1 MSFLKKRKFLFK
13 LIVVLCLSLAVWS
26 FGLNS
31 VAVAHYDTGSIS
43 TGSFQEHGGID
54 NEKTESQGHTVYK
67 DGCYVK
73 DGKVYKSDGSLY
85 SNGSSSASG
94 GDNYAPGG
102 GSAAQGTNPEDRE
115 TLYDSSFEALTGLA
129 GKLLQPIIQLCTSI
143 GDGIMNIIH
152 KAIMGTESEII
163 VDTRQ
168 GWWAAIFGVLI
179 GLAVIVGL
187 TALAVATGGS
197 ALPAMLASVVAGA
210 IGKLTVPVAL
220 GVACFVYAGVN
231 GSNMQ
236 EVNLLPL
243 YTIGPEEIFK
253 GNILLF
259 NPNIFNPKEVYVK
272 YEDSNGNE
280 GQMPVKQFNEEE
292 STNAGR
298 KVKNYFFYRD
308 GDSTNT
314 DASNIVITST
324 NDAAYELKNT
334 ISKWYYTIRN
344 IAIIG
349 LMLVLLYVGIRILLS
364 STASEKAKYKEMI
377 KDWVIGICL
386 VFLLQYIMVF
396 ALNFTDTLTNLL
408 SSLAGEQ
415 HHIAVIKDADDK
427 LKEVVTTDNGFA
439 PEVLQGNDVHWYTNL
454 MGKIRIQSQ
463 EESGSTAYIGYA
475 LCFLVLVLYTLIFTF
490 TYLKRLLYLMFLT
503 IIAPLVACTYP
514 LDKLRDGKA
523 QAFDIWIKEYTIN
536 LLIQPF
542 HLLLYVVLISMAID
556 LSSTNIIYSLVALGF
571 MIPAEKFLRKMFGFD
586 RASTPGFLGGAA
598 GAAVTMSAIH
608 SLEKFAGR
616 GPGADRKKALEGK
629 QDDKNTFLNRKA
641 DSGHNNS
648 TLFANAAAE
657 KDDLK
662 DDNNNKNKKAENEKN
677 VPNPQD
683 KKDLIDGEENS
694 KELSEEDKQKL
705 SLLEKN
711 VDEARQLA
719 DDSDT
724 TAYTDEEKDFAAAN
738 LAGAQAELDKFNVEH
753 GLADLADDNSE
764 ADVSVEN
771 NMENPVKGL
780 SSEEKERGK
789 EAARRRRMWGYV
801 GRRSLGMA
809 GKTLRTG
816 VKLTTGITGGM
827 IGAAA
832 GIASGDPGSVVK
844 NTTAGLYA
852 GSAIGQG
859 LGNSVSNFGKNTYNA
874 GKAEREAIQQAKYG
888 GDYSSHMKEQ
898 KDIEFSKNREMR
910 RIFEEGLGLDQ
921 ITDAKE
927 RKAAVDQAMKNAI
940 KYRQEGVTDN
950 NIIIRAMKSNK
961 DGKYNA
967 DTSAS
972 ATNIAAAK
980 LASLSTDQ
988 EKYGENM
995 RRFASVQGMSQAK
1008 VKDMERRVRKITGL

>member
-13 LIVVLCLSLAVWS
+13 LIVFLCLSLAVLN
-26 FGLNS
+26 FGMVN
-31 VAVAHYDTGSIS
+31 VTFAAHGP
-43 TGSFQEHGGID
+43 ENHE
-54 NEKTESQGHTVYK
+54 NEEPVIEENLFDKKYVFS
-67 DGCYVK
+67 DGCYYRVK
-73 DGKVYKSDGSLY
+73 GETNEKVWHIVDPETGE
-85 SNGSSSASG
+85 
-94 GDNYAPGG
+94 
-102 GSAAQGTNPEDRE
+102 TNTEYTE
-115 TLYDSSFEALTGLA
+115 YNNNSSSFETLTGLA
-129 GKLLQPIIQLCTSI
+129 GILLQPIIQLCTSI

-163 VDTRQ
+163 IDTRT
-168 GWWAAIFGVLI
+168 GFWAAIGAVLA
-179 GLAVIVGL
+179 GLAVVVGIVAL
-187 TALAVATGGS
+187 TVMTAGSNLPVFAAVVIGALGKATIP
-197 ALPAMLASVVAGA
+197 LA
-210 IGKLTVPVAL
+210 IGFS
-220 GVACFVYAGVN
+220 CIVYSGID
-231 GSNMQ
+231 GSKMQ

-259 NPNIFNPKEVYVK
+259 DVNIFNPKEVYVK
-272 YEDSNGNE
+272 FKDNNGNIDT
-280 GQMPVKQFNEEE
+280 MPVQQFNAEEGTE
-292 STNAGR
+292 AGMGR
-298 KVKNYFFYRD
+298 VIQNYFFYRD
-308 GDSTNT
+308 GNSENEDN
-314 DASNIVITST
+314 SNIVITST
-324 NDAAYELKNT
+324 NDAAYELKET

-349 LMLVLLYVGIRILLS
+349 LMLVLIYVGIRILVS

-408 SSLAGEQ
+408 SALAGEQ
-415 HHIAVIKDADDK
+415 HHVSVIKNADEKMIEIVSDDRFGENV
-427 LKEVVTTDNGFA
+427 LK
-439 PEVLQGNDVHWYTNL
+439 GNDVHWYSNL
-454 MGKIRIQSQ
+454 MGRIRVLAQ

-629 QDDKNTFLNRKA
+629 QDDKNSFLNRKA

-648 TLFANAAAE
+648 TLFANVAAE

-694 KELSEEDKQKL
+694 NELSEEDKKRL
-705 SLLEKN
+705 SLLENN
-711 VDEARQLA
+711 VDEARQLS

-753 GLADLADDNSE
+753 GLADLEDDDSNIDTSQE
-764 ADVSVEN
+764 DTAGAPVEQISD
-771 NMENPVKGL
+771 K
-780 SSEEKERGK
+780 EKENREK
-789 EAARRRRMWGYV
+789 SARRRRLLGYV
-801 GRRSLGMA
+801 GRRSLGTA

-816 VKLTTGITGGM
+816 LKLTTGVTGGM

-888 GDYSSHMKEQ
+888 SDYSSYMKNA
-898 KDIEFSKNREMR
+898 KDDEFFKNKEMR
-910 RIFEEGLGLDQ
+910 RKYMEDLKLDQ
-921 ITDAKE
+921 IKDAKA
-927 RKAAVDQAMKNAI
+927 RKEAVDQAMNNAI

-950 NIIIRAMKSNK
+950 DIIIRAMKSNK

-967 DTSAS
+967 DTSAN

-980 LASLSTDQ
+980 LAMLSTDQ

-995 RRFASVQGMSQAK
+995 RRFASAPGMSQAK